1 MEHTFGATVLLLAVC
16 AALSFGAAA
25 LAKPAEE
32 PTPAAEVY
40 SVPEEEKSMTLGVF
54 EGKLA
59 LFIGQ
64 SPYPNAVYDFL
75 IRTLPPEDRTRLE
88 AGIELSGEEELYALL
103 EDYMS

>member
-16 AALSFGAAA
+16 AAVSLGATA

-32 PTPAAEVY
+32 PQPAAEIC
-40 SVPEEEKSMTLGVF
+40 SAEEEKSMTLGVF

-75 IRTLPPEDRTRLE
+75 IRTLPPEDRARLE
-88 AGIELSGEEELYALL
+88 VGIELSGEEELSALL